1 MLPGSSLDLHVQE
14 CVRHYLS
21 DWVYALRRYA
31 EFGSAGVLQRAQETA
46 VPTGGELHQEY
57 EVDGVV
63 EFSLSNG
70 ANKVRS
76 TRRRRQTDGRARSCP
91 EDGAIDGEMG
101 GSEAG
106 RRKWKSTTGI
116 VRKA

>member
-1 MLPGSSLDLHVQE
+1 MSRVLYNLVSDAALSCAPSSSLDLHVQE

-31 EFGSAGVLQRAQETA
+31 EFGSAGIHQRAQETP

-70 ANKVRS
+70 ANKVH
-76 TRRRRQTDGRARSCP
+76 RRTTGW
-91 EDGAIDGEMG
+91 DGAG
-101 GSEAG
+101 
-106 RRKWKSTTGI
+106 
-116 VRKA
+116 